1 MSAFC
6 PLLLAFQETFSGRDQ
21 VRAEWRHMDES
32 PQPQNL
38 TSKRNSRLRL
48 TALVTM
54 LALLSAVYLS
64 LRTGRANDRLMHS
77 ILAGD
82 PEGARYALDNGADP
96 DLQVRPTFSSDH
108 TGSLSDFVRLLLHRS
123 LNPAANNSK
132 TALMHAVGNGNAKIV
147 TELLQHGA
155 NVNIRLDNGNSAL
168 IFAASKQPADMA
180 AALLAKGAD
189 FHVHNRQG
197 ETPLLFAAQTGQT
210 QIVRMLLA
218 KGEDIHEADR
228 RSRSALSLAVE
239 NGREATV
246 ELLLAQGADE
256 HDLKST
262 RASSNS
268 PSGSTSDLRGSGRT
282 TVTVNGVTTISMMG
296 AATQNLNVMPPL
308 VFAAKYGSTALLQFL
323 WARTGSD
330 VKQRYGWNI
339 LCNAV
344 QSDRPNAVKF
354 LLDQKISASQP
365 PMPMRQKGSPVHFFN
380 GYDPS
385 KVYTPLHYAAALQT
399 PEIARL
405 LIEHGADVNAEDMAG
420 TTPLLAAVGGSHL
433 ATLRLLIEHGANA
446 RAAERTSGRNA
457 LMRGVY
463 DVKVARLLLDH
474 GVDVDAR
481 DRSGRT
487 ALMQCYSPPVTALLI
502 ERGADINA
510 RDVQGAT
517 ALLMAARYQ
526 QTECVRLLLQHGAA
540 VDVVDSQAETPLSV
554 ARTMRSA
561 PLIALLIGAGAKR

>member
-1 MSAFC
+1 MKHSVFDLFFRMPPVLIVWGKTQTKVC
-6 PLLLAFQETFSGRDQ
+6 THFQRYCVILNFT
-21 VRAEWRHMDES
+21 
-32 PQPQNL
+32 QN
-38 TSKRNSRLRL
+38 
-48 TALVTM
+48 
-54 LALLSAVYLS
+54 
-64 LRTGRANDRLMHS
+64 
-77 ILAGD
+77 
-82 PEGARYALDNGADP
+82 
-96 DLQVRPTFSSDH
+96 
-108 TGSLSDFVRLLLHRS
+108 
-123 LNPAANNSK
+123 
-132 TALMHAVGNGNAKIV
+132 
-147 TELLQHGA
+147 
-155 NVNIRLDNGNSAL
+155 L
-168 IFAASKQPADMA
+168 IFAASRQPADIA
-180 AALLAKGAD
+180 EALLAKGAD

-218 KGEDIHEADR
+218 KGEDIHEADQ

-256 HDLKST
+256 HDLRST

-268 PSGSTSDLRGSGRT
+268 PSGSTSALRGSGRT

-330 VKQRYGWNI
+330 VKHRYGWNI

-344 QSDRPNAVKF
+344 QSNRPNAVKF
-354 LLDQKISASQP
+354 LLDQKLSASQP
-365 PMPMRQKGSPVHFFN
+365 PTPMRQKGSPVHFFN

-446 RAAERTSGRNA
+446 RAAERTSGQNA

-487 ALMQCYSPPVTALLI
+487 ALMQCYSPQVTALLV

-526 QTECVRLLLQHGAA
+526 QTECVRLLLQHGAD

-554 ARTMRSA
+554 ARTTRSA